1 MRHSSRIRSFRMVA
15 AGALLLAAAAN
26 ASEPIPQQASSP
38 TRPPYVIRAG
48 DELTLKVFNHPELEE
63 TLQVRPDGKISV
75 LLLDEVDADGLTVAD
90 LDDVLTAGYSM
101 FIREPQ
107 VSVIVRSFSHHK
119 VYVGGEVANP
129 GAIELSGDLTALA
142 VVIRAGGFKTTA
154 STDSVILLRN
164 DGKGNPIVAKLDLK
178 AVVNDGELDVV
189 LQPYDV
195 VFVPMSGIAKV
206 DKFVDQYMRQLLPIS
221 LNAGFT
227 YLLSGSAVVIP

>member
-1 MRHSSRIRSFRMVA
+1 MRHSSRIRWFRMVA

-26 ASEPIPQQASSP
+26 ASGPIPQPASSP
-38 TRPPYVIRAG
+38 TRLPYVIRAG

-75 LLLDEVDADGLTVAD
+75 LLLDEVDADGLTVAE

-119 VYVGGEVANP
+119 VYVGGEVSSP

-142 VVIRAGGFKTTA
+142 AVIRAGGFKTTA

-164 DGKGNPIVAKLDLK
+164 DGKGKPIVAKLDLK
-178 AVVNDGELDVV
+178 AVVKGAESDVV

-206 DKFVDQYMRQLLPIS
+206 DRFVDQYMRQLLPIS